1 MGEKCFH
8 NLKPVDNRIWKYR
21 HICNLSQQEIG
32 RLLEYKTTSQISN
45 WEKGKKLPTLINAL
59 RLSEILHTTVE
70 ALFPGLAQ
78 YLKNEIE
85 AKAKRLEAKYSH

>member
-1 MGEKCFH
+1 MGEKCIH

-45 WEKGKKLPTLINAL
+45 WEKGKKLPTLINAI
-59 RLSEILHTTVE
+59 RLSQILHTTVE
-70 ALFPGLAQ
+70 VLFPGLVQ

-85 AKAKRLEAKYSH
+85 AKEKRLEAKYSH